1 MKKIKQK
8 KCDFIIANNVA
19 NSKEVFGSNMNE
31 VAIMNTKGIFL
42 KLKKMDKK
50 KLAKKIVKEVIV
62 PSLN

>member
-31 VAIMNTKGIFL
+31 VAIMNTKGIF
-42 KLKKMDKK
+42 
-50 KLAKKIVKEVIV
+50 
-62 PSLN
+62 